1 MLAIRSKVVG
11 VQGGDTMIDCFF
23 EVAVNLAKMI
33 YKILIVLS
41 LMGIAQ
47 ELHRIADVMQK

>member
-1 MLAIRSKVVG
+1 MVEM
-11 VQGGDTMIDCFF
+11 QGGDTMIDCFF
-23 EVAVNLAKMI
+23 EVAVNLAKLI

-47 ELHRIADVMQK
+47 DLHRIADVMQK